1 MDKKWTARPYIVW
14 MVIFVLV
21 PLFLIIYFSFTLDT
35 PSGKVISIENY
46 KRFFDPLYMDVL
58 WRSVSLAFISTLI
71 CFIFAYPLAM
81 ILAGKD
87 MSNNSII
94 LLLVILPMWMNSLL
108 RTYAWMTILE
118 NNGIINAFLNT
129 MGLPKMQLMYN
140 DQAVVFGM
148 VYNFFPFMVLPIY
161 NVLSKIDKSIIEAA
175 QDLGANSGKI
185 FMKITFPLSMP
196 GIISGVVMVFMPSL
210 TTFVISSL
218 LGGGQYTLIGNMIE
232 QQFRNVNDW
241 GFGSALSVV
250 LMAIILVSIGIMSK
264 YDSMEQGGGGI
275 L

>member
-1 MDKKWTARPYIVW
+1 MENKWTARPYILW
-14 MVIFVLV
+14 MMIFVLI
-21 PLFLIIYFSFTLDT
+21 PLFLILYFSFTVKT
-35 PSGKVISIENY
+35 PEGTTLSFENY

-58 WRSVSLAFISTLI
+58 WRSIQLAFISTVI
-71 CFIFAYPLAM
+71 CFVFAYPLAM
-81 ILAGKD
+81 ILAGKE
-87 MSNNSII
+87 MSNKSII

-108 RTYAWMTILE
+108 RTYAWMTLLE
-118 NNGIINAFLNT
+118 NNGIINTFLNSI
-129 MGLPKMQLMYN
+129 GIPKLQLIYT

-161 NVLSKIDKSIIEAA
+161 NVLIRIDQSIIEAA
-175 QDLGANSGKI
+175 QDLGANSRKV
-185 FMKITFPLSMP
+185 FMKITLPLSMP
-196 GIISGVVMVFMPSL
+196 GVVSGVVMVFMPSL

-232 QQFRNVNDW
+232 QQFRTVNDW

-250 LMAIILVSIGIMSK
+250 LMLIILVSIGIMSK
-264 YDSMEQGGGGI
+264 YDSVEQGGGI